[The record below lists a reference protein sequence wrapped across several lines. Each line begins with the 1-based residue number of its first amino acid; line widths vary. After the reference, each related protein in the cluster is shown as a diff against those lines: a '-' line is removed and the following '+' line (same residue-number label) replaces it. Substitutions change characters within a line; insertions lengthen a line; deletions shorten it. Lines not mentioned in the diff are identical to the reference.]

1 MIGARRFAWNSA
13 LLRPDIFRAVA
24 LLSVPYLPRMPIRPS
39 DAMKAIF
46 GDKVLPA
53 ILPGGRQGRGG
64 FGARPQNRVA
74 RPYVLALRRCS
85 AVRAMALLVRSW
97 RAPDGNGDGA
107 EAVAAVAFRD
117 RPRLFRQRISPHG
130 LRRGAQLVP
139 QYRPLLGAD
148 AVSRRRQARTAD
160 SLRCGRQGS
169 RHRVLSRRVSVV
181 GSQRAQP

>member
-46 GDKVLPA
+46 GDKVLSA

-64 FGARPQNRVA
+64 FGARPQNRA
-74 RPYVLALRRCS
+74 TRTYVLALRRCGS
-85 AVRAMALLVRSW
+85 VRAMALLVRSW
-97 RAPDGNGDGA
+97 RAPDGHGDGA
-107 EAVAAVAFRD
+107 EAVAAVAFRE
-117 RPRLFRQRISPHG
+117 RPRLFRQRISPHR

-139 QYRPLLGAD
+139 QYRSLLGAD

-160 SLRCGRQGS
+160 PLHRGRQGP
-169 RHRVLSRRVSVV
+169 RHRVLSRSVQV
-181 GSQRAQP
+181 ARSQLPQP